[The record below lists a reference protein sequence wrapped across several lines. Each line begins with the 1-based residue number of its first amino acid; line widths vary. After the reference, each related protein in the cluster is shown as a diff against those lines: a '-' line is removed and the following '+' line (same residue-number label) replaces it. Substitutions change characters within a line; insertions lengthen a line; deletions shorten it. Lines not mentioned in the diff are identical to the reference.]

1 MENTKPKKV
10 KIVNEKALIVAID
23 IGKTI
28 HYGYFRGPDG
38 QDIKP
43 FPFYNFQK
51 SFNDFWKKV
60 INFKQQK
67 QLVEVVIGFES
78 TGPYAEPL
86 LSFLAK
92 KSVRLVQVNPMH
104 TKRLKEMTGNSPN
117 KTDSKDPRVIADV
130 ISLGHALT
138 VIVPEGAA
146 AELRRLTQA
155 RERACKSRT
164 ATMNQLHHLI
174 FVVFPE
180 FTQVIKKITSKSAL
194 YLLKNYPF
202 PEDIVD
208 LGLERFQEVLR
219 KVSKGQFGQTKAAT
233 LFEAAESSI
242 GIGEGKKGL
251 LLEIKYLVSG
261 IERESEFIDQIEKQ
275 MSHYLTQ
282 IPYSQSILSIKG
294 IGKVTVAGLIGEV
307 GDFKQFRRIPEIMK
321 LAGLDLYEISSG
333 KHKGQRHISKRGRA
347 HLRKLLFFVALN
359 TIRTNGIMHDKY
371 LTMVNRGVPKV
382 KAIVAISRKLL
393 RIIFSLACNHT
404 TYKENYDQLK
414 ITKIAA

>member
-1 MENTKPKKV
+1 MKNTKTEKLQT
-10 KIVNEKALIVAID
+10 VNEKTMIVAID
-23 IGKTI
+23 IGKAI

-51 SFNDFWKKV
+51 SFIDFWAKV

-67 QLVEVVIGFES
+67 QLVEIVIGFES

-92 KSVRLVQVNPMH
+92 KSIRLVQVNPMH

-164 ATMNQLHHLI
+164 AMMNQLHHLI

-180 FTQVIKKITSKSAL
+180 FTQVIKKISSKSAL
-194 YLLKNYPF
+194 YLLKNYPL
-202 PEDIVD
+202 PEDVVD
-208 LGLERFQEVLR
+208 LGLERFQEILR
-219 KVSKGQFGQTKAAT
+219 KVSKGRFGQAKATT
-233 LFEAAESSI
+233 LFEAAVRSI

-251 LLEIKYLVSG
+251 LLEIRYLVSG
-261 IERESEFIDQIEKQ
+261 IERETEFIGQIEKQ

>member
-1 MENTKPKKV
+1 METSKTEKLKT
-10 KIVNEKALIVAID
+10 VNAKMMIVAID

-43 FPFYNFQK
+43 FPFYNIQN
-51 SFNDFWKKV
+51 SFKDFWARV
-60 INFKQQK
+60 LHFKQQK
-67 QLVEVVIGFES
+67 QLEEVVVGFES

-86 LSFLAK
+86 LNFLAK
-92 KSVRLVQVNPMH
+92 KSVSLVQVNPMH

-155 RERACKSRT
+155 RVRACKSRT
-164 ATMNQLHHLI
+164 AIINQLHHLI

-180 FTQVIKKITSKSAL
+180 FTQVMKRVTSKSAL

-202 PEDIVD
+202 PGNVID
-208 LGLERFQEVLR
+208 LGLKLLQDVLR
-219 KVSKGQFGQTKAAT
+219 KVSRGKFEQTLAKT
-233 LFEAAESSI
+233 LFEAAECSI
-242 GIGEGKKGL
+242 GIGEGKESL

-261 IERESEFIDQIEKQ
+261 IERESEFIAQIEKQ
-275 MSHYLTQ
+275 MSHYLKQ

-294 IGKVTVAGLIGEV
+294 IGEVTVAGLIGEV
-307 GDFKQFRRIPEIMK
+307 GDFRKFKTIREIMK

-347 HLRKLLFFVALN
+347 HLRKLLFFIAIN

-371 LTMVNRGVPKV
+371 LAMVNRGVPKV
-382 KAIVAISRKLL
+382 KAVVAISRKLL
-393 RIIFSLACNHT
+393 RIIFSLACNQS
-404 TYKENYDQLK
+404 TYMENYDQLNIVK
-414 ITKIAA
+414 LAA

>member
-1 MENTKPKKV
+1 MGNTKTEKLKT
-10 KIVNEKALIVAID
+10 VNEKTMIVAID

-38 QDIKP
+38 HDVKP
-43 FPFYNFQK
+43 FPFYNTQK
-51 SFNDFWKKV
+51 SFKEFLEKV
-60 INFKQQK
+60 IRFKQQRS
-67 QLVEVVIGFES
+67 LEEVVVGFES

-86 LSFLAK
+86 MNFLAK

-180 FTQVIKKITSKSAL
+180 FMQVIKKITSRSAL

-202 PEDIVD
+202 PKDVVD
-208 LGLERFQEVLR
+208 LGLKPLQDILR
-219 KVSKGQFGQTKAAT
+219 KVSKGKFGQTQAAR

-242 GIGEGKKGL
+242 GIAEGKRGL

-275 MSHYLTQ
+275 MSHYLKQ

-294 IGKVTVAGLIGEV
+294 IGEVTVAGLIGEV
-307 GDFKQFRRIPEIMK
+307 GDFRQFKTIPEIMK

-347 HLRKLLFFVALN
+347 HLRKLLFFVTIN
-359 TIRTNGIMHDKY
+359 TIRTNGIMHNKY
-371 LTMVNRGVPKV
+371 LEMVNRGEPKV

-393 RIIFSLACNHT
+393 RIVFSLACNNT
-404 TYKENYDQLK
+404 TYVENYDQLNTIK
-414 ITKIAA
+414 EAA

>member
-1 MENTKPKKV
+1 MKDTKAEKLKA
-10 KIVNEKALIVAID
+10 VNEKTMIVAID
-23 IGKTI
+23 VGKTI

-51 SFNDFWKKV
+51 SFKDFWARV
-60 INFKQQK
+60 LHFKQQK
-67 QLVEVVIGFES
+67 QLEEVVVGFES

-86 LSFLAK
+86 LNFLAK

-164 ATMNQLHHLI
+164 AMINQLHHLI

-180 FTQVIKKITSKSAL
+180 FTQVMKRITSKSAL

-202 PEDIVD
+202 PEDVID
-208 LGLERFQEVLR
+208 LGLECLQDVLR
-219 KVSKGQFGQTKAAT
+219 KISRGKFEQTLAAT

-275 MSHYLTQ
+275 MSHYLKQ
-282 IPYSQSILSIKG
+282 IPYSQSIHSIKG
-294 IGKVTVAGLIGEV
+294 IGEVTVAGLIGEV
-307 GDFKQFRRIPEIMK
+307 GDFRQFKTIREIMK

-347 HLRKLLFFVALN
+347 HLRKLLFFVAIN

-404 TYKENYDQLK
+404 TYMENYDQLN
-414 ITKIAA
+414 IVKIAA